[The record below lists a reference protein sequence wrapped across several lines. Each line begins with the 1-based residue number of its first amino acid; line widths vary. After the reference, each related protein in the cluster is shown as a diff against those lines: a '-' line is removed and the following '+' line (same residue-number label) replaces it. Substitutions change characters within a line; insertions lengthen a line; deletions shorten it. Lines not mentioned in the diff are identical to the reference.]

1 MCERGK
7 TRGDE
12 TTVKKTGGEGGLF
25 KAQAMKKVY
34 GRREWRRRGKGEREE
49 KEERGSKR
57 RKREREEERGAI
69 GRFFLCER
77 EEEIF
82 RAFQKEL
89 MNDRSCA

>member
-1 MCERGK
+1 
-7 TRGDE
+7 
-12 TTVKKTGGEGGLF
+12 
-25 KAQAMKKVY
+25 MKKVY

-57 RKREREEERGAI
+57 RKREREEERGSH
-69 GRFFLCER
+69 RKTFFCEGKKR
-77 EEEIF
+77 VYGIF